1 MIWEGN
7 LDYIEKH
14 NLAADR
20 GDYSFWLGM
29 NEYGD
34 MVSESRDLVNT
45 GATVSGLVWTNTET
59 VIRITDEY
67 REIKDKVHVAE
78 GKL

>member
-34 MVSESRDLVNT
+34 MVSENRDLVNT

-67 REIKDKVHVAE
+67 REIKDKVYEAE
-78 GKL
+78 R

>member
-45 GATVSGLVWTNTET
+45 GATASGWVWTNTAM
-59 VIRITDEY
+59 VIRITDE
-67 REIKDKVHVAE
+67 
-78 GKL
+78 

>member
-45 GATVSGLVWTNTET
+45 GASANSGCVWTNTET
-59 VIRITDEY
+59 VIRITDE
-67 REIKDKVHVAE
+67 
-78 GKL
+78 

>member
-34 MVSESRDLVNT
+34 MVSESRDLVNI

-59 VIRITDEY
+59 VIRITVEY
-67 REIKDKVHVAE
+67 REIKDKVYVAE
-78 GKL
+78 R

>member
-7 LDYIEKH
+7 LEYIEKH

-59 VIRITDEY
+59 VIRITDEC
-67 REIKDKVHVAE
+67 REIKDKVYVAE
-78 GKL
+78 R

>member
-34 MVSESRDLVNT
+34 MVGESRDLVNT
-45 GATVSGLVWTNTET
+45 GATVFGLVWTNTET

-67 REIKDKVHVAE
+67 REIKDKVYVAE
-78 GKL
+78 R